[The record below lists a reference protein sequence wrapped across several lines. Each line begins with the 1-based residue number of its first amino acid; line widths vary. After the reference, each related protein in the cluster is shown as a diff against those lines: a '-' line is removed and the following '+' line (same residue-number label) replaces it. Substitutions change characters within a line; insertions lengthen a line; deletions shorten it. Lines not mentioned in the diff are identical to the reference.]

1 MTIGYLGPTGS
12 FTETAARKAF
22 PESELSP
29 YPTISKCLKASED
42 GDIEYAVVPIENT
55 IEGTVNMTI
64 DYIYH
69 HVTPPVQ
76 MEVILPI
83 AHQLMMN
90 RTNTM
95 STKDVKKILS
105 HPQALAQCQSFL
117 ELNFPHVE
125 LEATL
130 STAYAAKYVSEHPEE
145 AVAAIGPELAATA
158 YDLEIHAKNI
168 QDLAVNKTR
177 FWVMGNSKL
186 GKDNNPTPKKASL
199 CFRMEQDSPG
209 ALTKI
214 LSTLSWRDINLCK
227 VESRPL
233 KTILGD
239 YFFLLDIIVD
249 KPIELLNN
257 AMEEMQ
263 LLGAKTDFLGMYSVK
278 EFEEI

>member
-1 MTIGYLGPTGS
+1 MKIGYLGPSGS
-12 FTETAARKAF
+12 FTEAAAKRVF
-22 PESELSP
+22 PESELTP
-29 YPTISKCLKASED
+29 YATISNCLKASED
-42 GDIEYAVVPIENT
+42 GEIEYAVVPIENT

-90 RTNTM
+90 KQFDLP
-95 STKDVKKILS
+95 SSEVKKILS

-117 ELNFPHVE
+117 EREFPLAE

-145 AVAAIGPELAATA
+145 AVAAIGPELAAKA
-158 YDLEIHAKNI
+158 YDLEIHAENI

-177 FWVMGNSKL
+177 FWVMGNSEL
-186 GKDNNPTPKKASL
+186 EIADNSIPQKASL

-214 LSTLSWRDINLCK
+214 LSTLSWREINLCK

-233 KTILGD
+233 KTTLGD

-249 KPIELLNN
+249 KPIALLNN

-263 LLGAKTDFLGMYSVK
+263 LLGAKTDFLGIYSVMDCK
-278 EFEEI
+278 EI